1 MRATALLLALLS
13 GAAPATAGTVVSDVV
28 SDVSVTI
35 YRDPGRREG
44 AMNHAWPGGYAL
56 ISETRTLRIP
66 AGESVIRF
74 VGVADGMLPETAIVS
89 GLPSGVR
96 EKNRDAR
103 LISPAGLV
111 DAYLKRRV
119 TLQRTNRQTGQVREQ
134 DAIIQAGPNGGVLVQ
149 TDEGVEALGCS
160 GLPERMLYDGVPDDL
175 SARPTL
181 SVLTTNDRA
190 VEVTVQLS
198 YLAQGFDWSASY
210 VADMADGGATLGLF
224 AWLTVANGGGQGF
237 ADASLQVVAGQP
249 NRDRARRGPPTGP
262 PPALHLQ
269 CWPMDITSTYP
280 RWSLTPPPPAPPPP
294 PPAPMMAMAE
304 ESIVVTAQR
313 RTALMAAPVAISA
326 EQEELGDL
334 KLYRV
339 PIRVT
344 VAAKGQKQVAMLN
357 QPSAKFA
364 RRYVASVSDGDEAPR
379 PMALVLRAKNDKA
392 SGLGLPLPAGGVAVF
407 EPVAGRNL
415 LAGEDQ
421 LADRAIGE
429 EVEIGLGDSP
439 DVQWTLKRIGEDKRR
454 QDWRISVTN
463 ARPVAVDAEFVVP
476 YELADRPAG
485 VERGKGGWLL
495 KARVAANGTATL
507 TYRVKL
513 DR

>member
-1 MRATALLLALLS
+1 MRATALLLVLLS
-13 GAAPATAGTVVSDVV
+13 GAAPATAGTVVSDSV
-28 SDVSVTI
+28 SDVSITI

-56 ISETRTLRIP
+56 VSETRTLRIP

-111 DAYLKRRV
+111 DANLKRRV
-119 TLQRTNRQTGQVREQ
+119 TLQRTDRRTGELREQ
-134 DAIIQAGPNGGVLVQ
+134 EAIIQAGPNGGVLLQ
-149 TDEGVEALGCS
+149 TDEGIEALGCS
-160 GLPERMLYDGVPDDL
+160 GLPERMLYAGVPDDL

-181 SVLTTNDRA
+181 SVLTTSDRA
-190 VEVTVQLS
+190 TEVTVQLS
-198 YLAQGFDWSASY
+198 YLAQGFDWSANY
-210 VADMADGGATLGLF
+210 VAAMAESGATLGLF
-224 AWLTVANGGGQGF
+224 AWLTVANGGSQGF

-249 NRDRARRGPPTGP
+249 NRERARRGAPAGP
-262 PPALHLQ
+262 PPALRLQ
-269 CWPMDITSTYP
+269 CWPMDVTSTHP
-280 RWSLTPPPPAPPPP
+280 RWSLAPPPPPAPPPP
-294 PPAPMMAMAE
+294 MAMDMA

-313 RTALMAAPVAISA
+313 RSAPLASPTPVVAISA

-357 QPSAKFA
+357 QPAAKFVC
-364 RRYVASVSDGDEAPR
+364 RYVANVSAGEDTPQA
-379 PMALVLRAKNDKA
+379 MTLVLRAKNDKA

-407 EPVAGRNL
+407 EPVAGRSL
-415 LAGEDQ
+415 LAGEDR

-429 EVEIGLGDSP
+429 EVEIALGDSP
-439 DVQWTLKRIGEDKRR
+439 DVQWTLKRTGENRRR
-454 QDWRISVTN
+454 QDWRIAVTN
-463 ARPVAVDAEFVVP
+463 ALPVAIDAEFVIP

-485 VERGKGGWLL
+485 VERGEGGWLL
-495 KARVAANGTATL
+495 KTRVAANGSADL
-507 TYRVKL
+507 AYRVKL